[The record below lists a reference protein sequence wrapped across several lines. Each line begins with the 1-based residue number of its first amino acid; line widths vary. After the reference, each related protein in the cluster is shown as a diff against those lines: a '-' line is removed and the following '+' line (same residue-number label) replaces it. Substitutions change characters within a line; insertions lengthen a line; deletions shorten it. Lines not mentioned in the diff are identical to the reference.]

1 MKARTEKRIGRHMLV
16 AGAVVALTMALSAG
30 VAFAGINTSATD
42 GTATLNGGDLTIS
55 SALQA
60 GTFGG
65 TLTGAAQVLNANGA
79 GGGTAFSGFSIND
92 PRGIGVGWNVTMQ
105 ATPFDNGTVAGK
117 DIAPNSLRAPL
128 FAVVGDEG
136 SSALP
141 GALHAAASIDT
152 GSTGVVMAACDA
164 GGQGMGTYD
173 FTAVENAPWTLA
185 LTADEYAGI
194 YTSTVT
200 TTVATLSLPA
210 LYGFSPASGS
220 AGAEGTLVTLTGI
233 NFTDATAVAFN
244 GTTAVNMTVV
254 NDTHIT
260 VTVPEGATT
269 GKIVV
274 FGPGG
279 TLTSATDFTVNG
291 S

>member
-1 MKARTEKRIGRHMLV
+1 MSKPGV
-16 AGAVVALTMALSAG
+16 AGVSP
-30 VAFAGINTSATD
+30 
-42 GTATLNGGDLTIS
+42 
-55 SALQA
+55 
-60 GTFGG
+60 
-65 TLTGAAQVLNANGA
+65 
-79 GGGTAFSGFSIND
+79 D
-92 PRGIGVGWNVTMQ
+92 PRTLQLTPGQKAALETRIAVLTPLSIVCGVGV
-105 ATPFDNGTVAGK
+105 
-117 DIAPNSLRAPL
+117 L
-128 FAVVGDEG
+128 
-136 SSALP
+136 
-141 GALHAAASIDT
+141 
-152 GSTGVVMAACDA
+152 
-164 GGQGMGTYD
+164 
-173 FTAVENAPWTLA
+173 WTLA
-185 LTADEYAGI
+185 LTADEYAGT